1 MDTITALKTLVEL
14 REWLSDNC
22 YMQSEPS
29 IVSYLEDGKEIT
41 QMECIK
47 AINVILKQLETKGV

>member
-14 REWLSDNC
+14 REWLSDN
-22 YMQSEPS
+22 YHMQSEPS
-29 IVSYLEDGKEIT
+29 IISYLEDGKEIT

-47 AINVILKQLETKGV
+47 AINVILKQLETNGV